1 MNPQRA
7 AVSGLKPLHSQREP
21 TRIGGARG
29 SQRAGRVAEV
39 ALDTINIK
47 EARKWHRGTR
57 AEGSHEHVR
66 HEKQDVGWRAT
77 CMPGAPTAVLPPRL
91 TAAVPANEAQQAR

>member
-1 MNPQRA
+1 M
-7 AVSGLKPLHSQREP
+7 SGLKPLHSQREP

-47 EARKWHRGTR
+47 EARRWHGGTR
-57 AEGSHEHVR
+57 AEDSHGHVR
-66 HEKQDVGWRAT
+66 REKQDVGWRAT
-77 CMPGAPTAVLPPRL
+77 CMPGTPDAVSPPRL
-91 TAAVPANEAQQAR
+91 TAVVPANETQQAI